1 MKKNPAL
8 VLAGKLEADR
18 KRIRNSS
25 AKIGK
30 LLLNTAVVIGG
41 YNMIRKLTKQK
52 NLFDA
57 LDKTMGE
64 RIKIFNEIASGVVD
78 KTK

>member
-18 KRIRNSS
+18 KRIQNSS

-30 LLLNTAVVIGG
+30 VLLNTAAVIGG
-41 YNMIRKLTKQK
+41 YNMVRKLTKQK

-64 RIKIFNEIASGVVD
+64 RIEIFKEIASGVVD

>member
-18 KRIRNSS
+18 KRIQNSS

-30 LLLNTAVVIGG
+30 LLLNTAAVIGG
-41 YNMIRKLTKQK
+41 YNMVRKLTKQK

-57 LDKTMGE
+57 LDKIMGE
-64 RIKIFNEIASGVVD
+64 RIKIFNEIGSAVVD

>member
-18 KRIRNSS
+18 RRIQNSS
-25 AKIGK
+25 IKIGK
-30 LLLNTAVVIGG
+30 LLLNTAAIIGG

-57 LDKTMGE
+57 LDKVMGE
-64 RIKIFNEIASGVVD
+64 RIEIFKENAPGVVD

>member
-18 KRIRNSS
+18 KRIQKSS

-41 YNMIRKLTKQK
+41 YNMVRKLTKQK
-52 NLFDA
+52 NLFDE

>member
-18 KRIRNSS
+18 KRIQNSS

-64 RIKIFNEIASGVVD
+64 RIKIFKEIASGVVD

>member
-18 KRIRNSS
+18 KRIQNSS

-30 LLLNTAVVIGG
+30 LLLNTAVIIGG
-41 YNMIRKLTKQK
+41 YNMVRKLTKQK

>member
-18 KRIRNSS
+18 KRIQNSS

-52 NLFDA
+52 NLFDE
-57 LDKTMGE
+57 LDKTMSE
-64 RIKIFNEIASGVVD
+64 RIEIFKEIASGVVD

>member
-8 VLAGKLEADR
+8 VLAGKLVADR
-18 KRIRNSS
+18 KRIQNSS

-30 LLLNTAVVIGG
+30 LLLNPAVVIGG
-41 YNMIRKLTKQK
+41 YNMVRKLTKQK
-52 NLFDA
+52 NLFDE

>member
-18 KRIRNSS
+18 KRIQNSS

-41 YNMIRKLTKQK
+41 YNMVRKLTKQK

-64 RIKIFNEIASGVVD
+64 RIEIFKEIASGVVD

>member
-18 KRIRNSS
+18 KRIQNSS

-41 YNMIRKLTKQK
+41 YNMVRKLTEQK
-52 NLFDA
+52 NLFDE

-64 RIKIFNEIASGVVD
+64 RIKIFKEIASGVVD

>member
-18 KRIRNSS
+18 KRIQNSS

-52 NLFDA
+52 NLFDE
-57 LDKTMGE
+57 LDKTMSE
-64 RIKIFNEIASGVVD
+64 RIKIFKEIASGVVD

>member
-8 VLAGKLEADR
+8 VLAGKLETDR
-18 KRIRNSS
+18 RRIQNSS

-30 LLLNTAVVIGG
+30 LLLNTAAIIGG

-52 NLFDA
+52 NLFDE
-57 LDKTMGE
+57 LDKVMGE
-64 RIKIFNEIASGVVD
+64 RIKIFKENVSGVVD
-78 KTK
+78 KSK

>member
-8 VLAGKLEADR
+8 VLAGKLETDR
-18 KRIRNSS
+18 TRIQNSS
-25 AKIGK
+25 LKIGK
-30 LLLNTAVVIGG
+30 LLLNTAAIIGG

-57 LDKTMGE
+57 LDKVMGE
-64 RIKIFNEIASGVVD
+64 RIEIFKEIGSDVVD

>member
-18 KRIRNSS
+18 KRIQNSS

-30 LLLNTAVVIGG
+30 LLLNTATIIGG

-57 LDKTMGE
+57 LDKLMGE
-64 RIKIFNEIASGVVD
+64 RIEIFKENASGVVD
-78 KTK
+78 KSK